1 MLEQYIYNYPQ
12 IFITIVF
19 LFSLLV
25 GLVVHECAHAW
36 TANRYGDPT
45 AKYAGRLTLNPLA
58 HLDPI
63 GTLMLF
69 LVHFGWAK
77 PVPVNE
83 NNLKNDL
90 AIIKVALSG
99 ITANLLLALIF
110 GLPLRIAT
118 ILGVA
123 HDTSLILIVLNY
135 FVGAQLILIALNI
148 IPIPPL
154 DGSRVLGSLF
164 THEARTKFEYYGP
177 IILMILIAS
186 SFLFGIP
193 IIQSFMEPIIRFL
206 NFIVVGTYTSIF

>member
-12 IFITIVF
+12 IFVMAVF
-19 LFSLLV
+19 LLSLLI
-25 GLVVHECAHAW
+25 GLVVHEYAHAW

-58 HLDPI
+58 HLDPV

-77 PVPVNE
+77 PVPINE
-83 NNLKNDL
+83 NNLKSDL

-99 ITANLLLALIF
+99 IVANFLLALVF

-118 ILGVA
+118 ILGIA
-123 HDTSLILIVLNY
+123 HDSNLIFIILNY

-164 THEARTKFEYYGP
+164 THEARIKFEYYGP
-177 IILMILIAS
+177 MILIA
-186 SFLFGIP
+186 LIAFGYFTGIS
-193 IIQSFMEPIIRFL
+193 IIQQFMEPIIRFF
-206 NFIVVGTYTSIF
+206 NFLVVGTYTSIF

>member
-12 IFITIVF
+12 IFIMMVF
-19 LFSLLV
+19 LISLLV
-25 GLVVHECAHAW
+25 GLVAHEYAHAW

-58 HLDPI
+58 HLDPV

-83 NNLKNDL
+83 NNLKSDS

-99 ITANLLLALIF
+99 VTANFLLALLF

-118 ILGVA
+118 MLGIT
-123 HDTSLILIVLNY
+123 HDSNLMFIILNY

-164 THEARTKFEYYGP
+164 THEAKIKFEHYGP
-177 IILMILIAS
+177 MILITLIALS
-186 SFLFGIP
+186 YFSGIP
-193 IIQSFMEPIIRFL
+193 IIQQFMEPIIRFL
-206 NFIVVGTYTSIF
+206 NFIVVGTYASIF

>member
-19 LFSLLV
+19 LLSLLI
-25 GLVVHECAHAW
+25 GLVVHEYAHAW

-58 HLDPI
+58 HLDPV

-83 NNLKNDL
+83 NNLKNDS

-118 ILGVA
+118 ALGLA
-123 HDTSLILIVLNY
+123 HDSNLIFIVLNY

-164 THEARTKFEYYGP
+164 THEARIKFEHYGP
-177 IILMILIAS
+177 MILISLIALS
-186 SFLFGIP
+186 YFTGIP
-193 IIQSFMEPIIRFL
+193 IIQQFMEPIIRFF
-206 NFIVVGTYTSIF
+206 NFLVVGTYTSIF

>member
-1 MLEQYIYNYPQ
+1 MEILYSYPEV
-12 IFITIVF
+12 TVLVVF
-19 LFSLLV
+19 TVSLLI
-25 GLVVHECAHAW
+25 GLVAHEYAHAW

-83 NNLKNDL
+83 NNLRTES

-99 ITANLLLALIF
+99 VAANFLLALIF
-110 GLPLRIAT
+110 AIPLRVAT
-118 ILGVA
+118 ILGITY
-123 HDTSLILIVLNY
+123 DTNIWLILANY

-154 DGSRVLGSLF
+154 CVLSNLPVI
-164 THEARTKFEYYGP
+164 K
-177 IILMILIAS
+177 AS
-186 SFLFGIP
+186 DDTLTLTI
-193 IIQSFMEPIIRFL
+193 EP
-206 NFIVVGTYTSIF
+206 G